1 MLMRGSEPS
10 NVGKELK
17 AHFLQRLSSSP
28 GQRAT
33 VHGIVLARCLLFYPL
48 DNTEERV
55 NIFLSSDLSEN
66 SQSVSFLS
74 YFPYKCPCRCQ
85 SLC

>member
-1 MLMRGSEPS
+1 MSSIQS
-10 NVGKELK
+10 N
-17 AHFLQRLSSSP
+17 P
-28 GQRAT
+28 MNRAT
-33 VHGIVLARCLLFYPL
+33 RCLLFYPL